1 VKIKSVETQLAKLP
15 ILKGVWGDA
24 IYPTTHIE
32 MMVLDLTTDTGLTG
46 TGFTYTSGVGTT
58 ALKAI
63 VDRDLTPHVLGAE
76 VSPRALW
83 HQCNSRLYWISRG
96 GASTTAL
103 AALDIALWDLVAKEA
118 RLPQTK
124 ILGGPLHE
132 CLPAYASGINLH
144 MSVDEF
150 VAQVSGWLSD
160 GFRAFKVKVG
170 KPDIEEDVERLIK
183 LRKVM
188 GRHPLM
194 VDANQGWDL
203 PTATR
208 AINAFEPLSLHWVEE
223 PLQADDVVGHQ
234 RLKQAVRTPL
244 AIGENIYTIQ
254 QFNDFL
260 SRGAVDYVQADL
272 CRVGGITPYLEIAAL
287 ARAWNV
293 PLAPHFMMEITG
305 QVLCCLPNAHIL
317 ESIDGGS
324 LADLRAITEPIR
336 IVDGY
341 YVPPQRIGH
350 GIEFD
355 RAYLKTHRL
364 V

>member
-1 VKIKSVETQLAKLP
+1 
-15 ILKGVWGDA
+15 
-24 IYPTTHIE
+24 
-32 MMVLDLTTDTGLTG
+32 
-46 TGFTYTSGVGTT
+46 
-58 ALKAI
+58 
-63 VDRDLTPHVLGAE
+63 VLGAE

-118 RLPQTK
+118 RLPLTK
-124 ILGGPLHE
+124 ILGGPLHKR
-132 CLPAYASGINLH
+132 LPAYASGINLH
-144 MSVDEF
+144 LSVDEL
-150 VAQVSGWLSD
+150 VAQLSGWLSD

-170 KPDIEEDVERLIK
+170 KPDVEEDVERLIK
-183 LRKVM
+183 LREITE
-188 GRHPLM
+188 RHPLM

-305 QVLCCLPNAHIL
+305 QVLCCLPNAHML

-324 LADLRAITEPIR
+324 LADLRVITEPIR
-336 IVDGY
+336 ILDGY

>member
-1 VKIKSVETQLAKLP
+1 MIAPSRSITA
-15 ILKGVWGDA
+15 
-24 IYPTTHIE
+24 
-32 MMVLDLTTDTGLTG
+32 
-46 TGFTYTSGVGTT
+46 TYCP
-58 ALKAI
+58 AL
-63 VDRDLTPHVLGAE
+63 
-76 VSPRALW
+76 
-83 HQCNSRLYWISRG
+83 RG
-96 GASTTAL
+96 GR
-103 AALDIALWDLVAKEA
+103 AADGLRLEKFIAA
-118 RLPQTK
+118 RTTK

-144 MSVDEF
+144 MSIDELM
-150 VAQVSGWLSD
+150 AQVSGWLSD

>member
-1 VKIKSVETQLAKLP
+1 V
-15 ILKGVWGDA
+15 
-24 IYPTTHIE
+24 
-32 MMVLDLTTDTGLTG
+32 
-46 TGFTYTSGVGTT
+46 
-58 ALKAI
+58 
-63 VDRDLTPHVLGAE
+63 LTPHVLGAE

-118 RLPQTK
+118 RLPLTK
-124 ILGGPLHE
+124 ILGGPLHKR
-132 CLPAYASGINLH
+132 LPAYASGVNLH
-144 MSVDEF
+144 LSVDEL
-150 VAQVSGWLSD
+150 VAQLSGWLSD

-170 KPDIEEDVERLIK
+170 KPDVEEDVERLIK
-183 LRKVM
+183 LREITE
-188 GRHPLM
+188 RHPLM

>member
-1 VKIKSVETQLAKLP
+1 
-15 ILKGVWGDA
+15 
-24 IYPTTHIE
+24 
-32 MMVLDLTTDTGLTG
+32 
-46 TGFTYTSGVGTT
+46 
-58 ALKAI
+58 
-63 VDRDLTPHVLGAE
+63 
-76 VSPRALW
+76 
-83 HQCNSRLYWISRG
+83 
-96 GASTTAL
+96 
-103 AALDIALWDLVAKEA
+103 LDIALWDLVAKEA
-118 RLPQTK
+118 RLPLTK